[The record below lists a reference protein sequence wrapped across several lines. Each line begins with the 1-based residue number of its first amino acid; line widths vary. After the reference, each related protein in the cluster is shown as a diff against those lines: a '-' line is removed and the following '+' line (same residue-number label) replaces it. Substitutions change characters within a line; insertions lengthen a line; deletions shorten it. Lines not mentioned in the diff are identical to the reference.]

1 MGDASIGATLRGPKV
16 DEPHRFDTMGFD
28 GIELADAVG
37 LGEINGA
44 THIQRIPAVTDGGAK
59 ANPREIQG
67 FRGIWMVVCCHQ
79 PKREFENK
87 VRLKDL
93 VATSG

>member
-1 MGDASIGATLRGPKV
+1 MGGASIGATLRGPET

-44 THIQRIPAVTDGGAK
+44 THVQRIPAVTDGGAK

-67 FRGIWMVVCCHQ
+67 FRSIWMVVCCHQ
-79 PKREFENK
+79 PKREFEIK